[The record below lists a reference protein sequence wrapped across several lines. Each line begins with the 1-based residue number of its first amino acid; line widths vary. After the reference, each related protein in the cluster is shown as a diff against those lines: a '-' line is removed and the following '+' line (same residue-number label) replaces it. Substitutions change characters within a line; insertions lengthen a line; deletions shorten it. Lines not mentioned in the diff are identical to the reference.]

1 MKIVIDNT
9 EFDYNTGCRLLKTK
23 YGNTTFNGLED
34 IWEHIVPITF
44 KEIATDILNI
54 EQRRIAVNCLGLEKI
69 YEEVNP
75 ELIQSTTLKK
85 ETYWVDSDGNLVRK
99 VFDDTYE
106 LYQVSG
112 KVWSEGIVNS
122 YTNDVYFVKCK
133 DTSTDR
139 NYFIW
144 VDRDGIARTNPKGVE
159 MNSIQAIAWTIQTD
173 IELGG
178 IEKIVRQG
186 DCILIKKTPDSKR
199 GRVRHLTENE
209 YRELL
214 VLES

>member
-1 MKIVIDNT
+1 MKIIISNT

-23 YGNTTFNGLED
+23 YGETPFNGLED

-54 EQRRIAVNCLGLEKI
+54 EQRRIAIGCLGLEKI

-75 ELIQSTTLKK
+75 KLIQSTTLKK
-85 ETYWVDSDGNLVRK
+85 ETYWVNSNNDLIHK
-99 VFDDTYE
+99 VFKDTYE
-106 LYQVSG
+106 LYEVSA
-112 KVWSEGIVNS
+112 KVWADGIVDRRGEN
-122 YTNDVYFVKCK
+122 VYFVKCK

-144 VDRDGIARTNPKGVE
+144 VDKRGISQSNPRDIE

-173 IELGG
+173 VEPGG

-209 YRELL
+209 YRKLL